1 MTSFRLRTH
10 LIAYCTLITLLLT
23 MAIVTLYTSRFKDY
37 AIDSLTAHGK
47 AITLHT
53 SFSVADDLITE
64 NYASLQGFIQ
74 EVAAKDEGVETI
86 QISDAEGTILAA
98 SEVKLLGTKLEKE
111 PAGKCVAKGKDVGIC
126 IDADKARLVVTA
138 PIVVGKTELGKT
150 RVFLSMRDLLFHL
163 QEIQRNGVIIGLS
176 FWLFAVGIGYFL
188 ARHLT
193 GPVQRF
199 MAAADSISQGD
210 CNVQIPP
217 SRWVFE
223 LDMFGRALKSMAATI
238 AIRELA
244 LQNSE
249 KKYRHLFERA
259 IEGIF
264 VADGKGQL
272 LDVNPAFLRILSAA
286 SRGIVLE
293 QNLFANIFKNEETLG
308 QLKEQIA
315 IRGFVKD
322 YELTLIKSD
331 STSVIVSLTCHVIKG
346 DDGTILKYEGLIRD
360 ISAQKNAEKEIVRMR
375 NYLNNIIESMPSILV
390 TLDADSHVTQWNSA
404 ACRLTGIASGDAIGR
419 KIYDIAPFFSKYSE
433 QVDSTNR
440 QHNPLTLY
448 REQVTQDAE
457 HFYNVTFFPLVA
469 NGVNGIAIRLDD
481 ITELDLKEQQ
491 LRQAQKMESVGTL
504 AGGLA
509 HDFNNVL
516 AAVLGNLSL
525 LQYRLRSSPQGIPVH
540 EILECLERMETSGQR
555 AVDMVRQLLTLSR
568 KHQIDLVPVDLNLS
582 VKHVRKLGE
591 NTFDKSVQ
599 VVVHPAECPAYVL
612 ADATEMEQVFLNLCI
627 NGIHAMTIMRGD
639 GIWGGTLTIAIDKV
653 VVDPVFQK
661 RHPEA
666 TGSVYWKV
674 SVSDTG
680 IGMDTKTAAK
690 IFDPFFTTKE
700 QGKGTGLGLA
710 MVYNIVKQTQGFI
723 DVYSESGHGS
733 TFSVYL
739 PLLAREGIS
748 APAATDPLA
757 ISRGEGL
764 VLVVDDD
771 KRVREMAENILETV
785 GYTVLTAE
793 NGKEG
798 VARYQQH
805 QADIKAVLL
814 DMAMPVMSGREAF
827 VELKKI
833 NLDVKVL
840 LVSGFRKDDRVEEI
854 LGLGVKEFLQ
864 KPYTLA
870 GLAMAMK
877 KVIDSC

>member
-10 LIAYCTLITLLLT
+10 LIVYCTLITLLLT
-23 MAIVTLYTSRFKDY
+23 AAIVTLYTSRFKNY
-37 AIDSLTAHGK
+37 AIDSLTARGK
-47 AITLHT
+47 VITIHT
-53 SFSVADDLITE
+53 AFSVADNLITE
-64 NYASLQGFIQ
+64 SYAPLQKFIQ
-74 EVAAKDEGVETI
+74 EVAAKDAGVEAI
-86 QISDAEGTILAA
+86 QISDAEGVILAA
-98 SEVKLLGTKLEKE
+98 TEVKLLGAMMDQD
-111 PAGKCVAKGKDVGIC
+111 PAGKCMSVDEDVC
-126 IDADKARLVVTA
+126 LVIDAKHAQLIVTA
-138 PIVVGKTELGKT
+138 PIVVGKIELGKT
-150 RVFLSMRDLLFHL
+150 RVSLSMRDLLSNLH
-163 QEIQRNGVIIGLS
+163 EIQSNGVIIGLC
-176 FWLFAVGIGYFL
+176 FWLLAVGIGSFL
-188 ARHLT
+188 ARYLT
-193 GPVQRF
+193 IPVQRF

-210 CNVQIPP
+210 CNVQIP
-217 SRWVFE
+217 SARWVLE
-223 LDMFGRALKSMAATI
+223 LDRFGQALRAMAGTI
-238 AIRELA
+238 ATRELA
-244 LQNSE
+244 LQVSE
-249 KKYRHLFERA
+249 RKFRHLFERA

-264 VADGKGQL
+264 VADGTGQL

-286 SRGIVLE
+286 SREIVFK
-293 QNLFANIFKNEETLG
+293 QNLFANIFENEEALG
-308 QLKEQIA
+308 QFKELIA
-315 IRGFVKD
+315 KQGFVKD
-322 YELTLIKSD
+322 HELALVKSD

-346 DDGTILKYEGLIRD
+346 DDGSIHKYEGLIRD

-375 NYLNNIIESMPSILV
+375 NYLNNIIESMPSMLV
-390 TLDADSHVTQWNSA
+390 TLDAESHVTQWNSA
-404 ACRLTGIASGDAIGR
+404 AYRLTGISSAAAIGR
-419 KIYDIAPFFSKYSE
+419 KIYDIAPFLSKYSE

-440 QHNPLTLY
+440 QHDPITLY

-457 HFYNVTFFPLVA
+457 HLYNVTFFPLVA

-481 ITELDLKEQQ
+481 ITELDFKEQQ

-525 LQYRLRSSPQGIPVH
+525 LQYRLRAPQGLPAH
-540 EILECLERMETSGQR
+540 EILEYLERMESSGQR

-612 ADATEMEQVFLNLCI
+612 ADATEMEQVILNLCI

-666 TGSVYWKV
+666 TGTLYWKV

-710 MVYNIVKQTQGFI
+710 MVYNIVRQEQGFI
-723 DVYSESGHGS
+723 DVYSEPGHGS

-739 PLLAREGIS
+739 PLLVREGIS
-748 APAATDPLA
+748 VSSAINPLA
-757 ISRGEGL
+757 IIRGEGL

-798 VARYQQH
+798 VEKYQQH
-805 QADIKAVLL
+805 QAGIKAVLL

-827 VELKKI
+827 VEMKKI
-833 NLDVKVL
+833 NPDVKVL
-840 LVSGFRKDDRVEEI
+840 LASGFRKDDRVEEI

-870 GLAMAMK
+870 SLAKVMK
-877 KVIDSC
+877 KVIDS

>member
-1 MTSFRLRTH
+1 MISLRLRTH
-10 LIAYCTLITLLLT
+10 IIAYCTLITLLLT
-23 MAIVTLYTSRFKDY
+23 AAIVALYTSRFKDY
-37 AIDSLTAHGK
+37 AIDSLTARGK
-47 AITLHT
+47 DITMHT
-53 SFSVADDLITE
+53 SLAVADNLITE
-64 NYASLQGFIQ
+64 SYAPLQKFIQ
-74 EVAAKDEGVETI
+74 EVAAKDEGVDAI
-86 QISDAEGTILAA
+86 QISDMQGIILAA
-98 SEVKLLGTKLEKE
+98 SEVKFLGTMMEKE
-111 PAGKCVAKGKDVGIC
+111 PAVKCVYNGKDVC
-126 IDADKARLVVTA
+126 IRIDVEQARLIVTA

-150 RVFLSMRDLLFHL
+150 RVFLSMRDLLSHL
-163 QEIQRNGVIIGLS
+163 HAIQSNGAILGLC
-176 FWLFAVGIGYFL
+176 FWLFAVAIGYFL

-199 MAAADSISQGD
+199 MAAADSISRGD
-210 CNVQIPP
+210 CNVQIPQAQ
-217 SRWVFE
+217 WVYE
-223 LDMFGRALKSMAATI
+223 LDQFGQALEVMAGTI
-238 AIRELA
+238 ATRELA

-249 KKYRHLFERA
+249 RKFRHLFERA

-272 LDVNPAFLRILSAA
+272 LDVNLSFLRILSAA

-293 QNLFANIFKNEETLG
+293 QNLFANIFENEEALV
-308 QLKEQIA
+308 QFKEQIVKQ
-315 IRGFVKD
+315 GFVKD

-331 STSVIVSLTCHVIKG
+331 STPVIVSLTCHVVKG
-346 DDGTILKYEGLIRD
+346 DEGSIIKYEGLIRD

-375 NYLNNIIESMPSILV
+375 NYLNNIIESMPSMLV
-390 TLDADSHVTQWNSA
+390 TLDADSYVTQWNSA
-404 ACRLTGIASGDAIGR
+404 AYRLTGISSADAIGR
-419 KIYDIAPFFSKYSE
+419 KIYDIVPFFSKYSE
-433 QVDSTNR
+433 QVDFTNR
-440 QHNPLTLY
+440 QHGSLTLY

-457 HFYNVTFFPLVA
+457 HLYNLIFFPLVA

-481 ITELDLKEQQ
+481 ITELDFKEQQ

-525 LQYRLRSSPQGIPVH
+525 LQYKLRSSQGLPAH
-540 EILECLERMETSGQR
+540 EILEYLERMETSGQR

-591 NTFDKSVQ
+591 YTFDKSVQ

-612 ADATEMEQVFLNLCI
+612 ADATEMEQVLLNLCI
-627 NGIHAMTIMRGD
+627 NAIHAMTIMRGES
-639 GIWGGTLTIAIDKV
+639 IWGGTLTIAIDKV

-666 TGSVYWKV
+666 IGTFYWKV
-674 SVSDTG
+674 SVRDTG

-710 MVYNIVKQTQGFI
+710 MVYNIVRQAQGFI
-723 DVYSESGHGS
+723 DVYSEPGHGS

-739 PLLAREGIS
+739 PLLVREGVS
-748 APAATDPLA
+748 VPSPGDSLA

-771 KRVREMAENILETV
+771 KRVRKMAENILETV

-798 VARYQQH
+798 VERYQH
-805 QADIKAVLL
+805 QQAGIKAVLL

-827 VELKKI
+827 MEMKKI
-833 NLDVKVL
+833 NPDVKVL
-840 LVSGFRKDDRVEEI
+840 LASGFRKDDRVEEI
-854 LGLGVKEFLQ
+854 LGLGVKDFLQ
-864 KPYTLA
+864 KPYTLTS
-870 GLAMAMK
+870 LALAMK
-877 KVIDSC
+877 KVIDS